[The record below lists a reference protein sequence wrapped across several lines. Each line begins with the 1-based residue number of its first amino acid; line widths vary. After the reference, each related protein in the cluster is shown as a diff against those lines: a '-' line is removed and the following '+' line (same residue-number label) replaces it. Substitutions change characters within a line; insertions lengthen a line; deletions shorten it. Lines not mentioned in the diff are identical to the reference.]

1 LARRIKYI
9 EKCNKKVAKMNCP
22 TVHFGHS
29 FISIQEY
36 KLMSPTTAMY
46 VAQGIHGIAY
56 GMILFLVASGL
67 TLIFGMMGILNLAHA
82 AFFML
87 SAYFCYQVLVMTESF
102 WLALLI
108 APIATGLIG
117 VLLERFLLR
126 RVHAFGHIG
135 ELILTVGV
143 SLVILEG
150 VKVFW
155 GTESLPVNVPTIL
168 GGLISVAGLE
178 YPIYRLFIIGLALLV
193 LGIMAVILYK
203 TRLGMVVR
211 AAVSDADMVNAL
223 GINVPL
229 VFMFVFGTGTWLAG
243 VAGVAI
249 APILTVF
256 PGLGDQVGLDAFMVV
271 VVGGFGS
278 LGGAFLVSIIFGLL
292 SSYGV
297 QFVSQLAPVLMFIFM
312 AIVLVIKPMGLFGER
327 E

>member
-1 LARRIKYI
+1 MDA
-9 EKCNKKVAKMNCP
+9 
-22 TVHFGHS
+22 
-29 FISIQEY
+29 
-36 KLMSPTTAMY
+36 TTAMY
-46 VAQGIHGIAY
+46 VAQGLHGLAY

-67 TLIFGMMGILNLAHA
+67 TLIFGMMGILTLAHA

-87 SAYFCYQVLVMTESF
+87 SAYFSYQVMQMTQNF

-108 APIATGLIG
+108 APVVAGIVG
-117 VLLERFLLR
+117 VLCERFLIR
-126 RVHAFGHIG
+126 RVHVMGHIG
-135 ELILTVGV
+135 ELILTVGI
-143 SLVILEG
+143 SLVILDA
-150 VKVFW
+150 VKAIW
-155 GTESLPVNVPTIL
+155 STDSLYVDIPECL
-168 GGLISVAGLE
+168 QGLVSIVGME

-193 LGIMAVILYK
+193 LIFMALILYK
-203 TRLGMVVR
+203 TRLGMIVR

-229 VFMFVFGTGTWLAG
+229 VFMLVFGVGTWMAG

-256 PGLGDQVGLDAFMVV
+256 PGLADQMGMDAYIIV

-278 LGGAFLVSIIFGLL
+278 LSGAFLVSIIFGLL

-297 QFVSQLAPVLMFIFM
+297 QFVSQLAPILMFIFM
-312 AIVLVIKPMGLFGER
+312 AIVLVIKPVGIFGER

>member
-1 LARRIKYI
+1 
-9 EKCNKKVAKMNCP
+9 
-22 TVHFGHS
+22 
-29 FISIQEY
+29 
-36 KLMSPTTAMY
+36 MY
-46 VAQGIHGIAY
+46 VAQGIHGLAY

-155 GTESLPVNVPTIL
+155 GTESLPVSVPSFL
-168 GGLISVAGLE
+168 EGLISIAGLD
-178 YPIYRLFIIGLALLV
+178 YPIYRLFIIGLSLVV
-193 LGIMAVILYK
+193 LGILVVILYK

-211 AAVSDADMVNAL
+211 AAVSDADMVNSL

-229 VFMFVFGTGTWLAG
+229 VFMLVFGTGTWLAG